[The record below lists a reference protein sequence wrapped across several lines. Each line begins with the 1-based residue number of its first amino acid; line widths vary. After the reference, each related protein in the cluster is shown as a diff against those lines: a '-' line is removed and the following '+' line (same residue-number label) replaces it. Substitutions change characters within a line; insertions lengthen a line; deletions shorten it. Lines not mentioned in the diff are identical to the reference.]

1 MRNLQQFSAV
11 DNMGRFEKMVEGFM
25 AISHHAPKET
35 VAGIREFFSIQRKHY
50 EKCTKAGL

>member
-1 MRNLQQFSAV
+1 
-11 DNMGRFEKMVEGFM
+11 MGRFEKMVEGFM